1 MSEEN
6 KAVVR
11 RQEEEIFTQGNLD
24 AADEIYARNYVG
36 HDPIDPEDIR
46 GLEAASRRRL
56 PRSLPRP
63 AGHRRGPDSRR
74 GQSGSPC
81 EV

>member
-24 AADEIYARNYVG
+24 DADEIYARNRSATT
-36 HDPIDPEDIR
+36 PQT
-46 GLEAASRRRL
+46 
-56 PRSLPRP
+56 PRIYG
-63 AGHRRGPDSRR
+63 A
-74 GQSGSPC
+74 
-81 EV
+81 